1 MLAEV
6 STLLAPLAAAIGYTS
21 YKARRFEQTYPNI
34 GELTDVGGYRMNAVH
49 IRRPEHADLP
59 ALVFI
64 HGASGN
70 LLDQVVAFRAALE
83 GRAEMLFVDRPGHG
97 YSERGGPENA
107 VPSGQADAIARLMEA
122 RGIDRAIIVGHSFG
136 GAITATFGLR
146 HPEKTAGLL
155 FLAPAT
161 HPWPGGIDWYYHV
174 ATTPVVGWLFN
185 HAIVVP
191 LGLSRLERGTLNVF
205 SPNPRP
211 LDYIEKT
218 GPSLVLRP
226 STFRNNAADFKRLLA
241 YLKEQAPLY
250 SQITAPTVII
260 TGDSDEIVWEHLHS
274 RGLARDIAGSE
285 LITVR
290 GVGHKPDYL
299 ATDVAIAAMEK
310 IAGKPRDLQAIARR
324 TEERLAAASPDR
336 TSLPSLEPGAPRGHD
351 PSAGNSI
358 ERLA

>member
-6 STLLAPLAAAIGYTS
+6 SALLAPLAAAIGYSS
-21 YKARRFEQTYPNI
+21 YKARQFEQTFPNI

-49 IRRPEHADLP
+49 VPRPENADLP
-59 ALVFI
+59 ALIFI

-70 LLDQVVAFRAALE
+70 LLDQVVAFRAPLE

-97 YSERGGPENA
+97 YSERGGPDNA
-107 VPSGQADAIARLMEA
+107 IPSGQADSIAKLMEK
-122 RGIDRAIIVGHSFG
+122 RGVEKAIIVGHSFG
-136 GAITATFGLR
+136 GAIAAAFGVR

-174 ATTPVVGWLFN
+174 AATPVVGWLFN

-205 SPNPRP
+205 RPNPRP
-211 LDYIEKT
+211 SDYIQKT
-218 GPSLVLRP
+218 GPTLVLRP
-226 STFRNNAADFKRLLA
+226 RTFHHNAKDFKRLLA
-241 YLKEQAPLY
+241 YLKEQSPLY
-250 SQITAPTVII
+250 SKITAPTVII
-260 TGDSDEIVWEHLHS
+260 TGDKDEIVWEHLHS

-285 LITVR
+285 LVIVR

-310 IAGKPRDLQAIARR
+310 IAGKSRDLLAAARR
-324 TEERLAAASPDR
+324 AEERLAASRDQAAAA
-336 TSLPSLEPGAPRGHD
+336 PSLIPGALR
-351 PSAGNSI
+351 A
-358 ERLA
+358 

>member
-6 STLLAPLAAAIGYTS
+6 SALLAPLAAAIGYSS
-21 YKARRFEQTYPNI
+21 YKARQFEQTFPNI

-49 IRRPEHADLP
+49 VPRPENADLP
-59 ALVFI
+59 ALIFI

-70 LLDQVVAFRAALE
+70 LLDRVVAFRAPLE

-97 YSERGGPENA
+97 YSERGGPDNA
-107 VPSGQADAIARLMEA
+107 IPSGQADSIAKLMEK
-122 RGIDRAIIVGHSFG
+122 RGVEKAIIVGHSFG
-136 GAITATFGLR
+136 GAIAAAFGVR

-174 ATTPVVGWLFN
+174 AATPVVGWLFN

-205 SPNPRP
+205 RPNPRP
-211 LDYIEKT
+211 SDYIQKT
-218 GPSLVLRP
+218 GPTLVLRP
-226 STFRNNAADFKRLLA
+226 RTFHHNAKDFKRLLA
-241 YLKEQAPLY
+241 YLKEQSPLY
-250 SQITAPTVII
+250 SKITAPTVII
-260 TGDSDEIVWEHLHS
+260 TGDKDEIVWEHLHS

-285 LITVR
+285 LVTVR

-310 IAGKPRDLQAIARR
+310 IAGKSRDLLAAARR
-324 TEERLAAASPDR
+324 AEERLAASRDQAAAA
-336 TSLPSLEPGAPRGHD
+336 PSLIPGALR
-351 PSAGNSI
+351 A
-358 ERLA
+358 

>member
-6 STLLAPLAAAIGYTS
+6 SALLAPLAAAIGYSS
-21 YKARRFEQTYPNI
+21 YKARQFEQTFPNI

-49 IRRPEHADLP
+49 VPRPENADLP
-59 ALVFI
+59 ALIFI

-70 LLDQVVAFRAALE
+70 LLDQVVAFRAPLE

-97 YSERGGPENA
+97 YSERGGPDNA
-107 VPSGQADAIARLMEA
+107 IPSGQADSIAKLMEK
-122 RGIDRAIIVGHSFG
+122 RGVEKAIIVGHSFG
-136 GAITATFGLR
+136 GAIAAAFGVR

-174 ATTPVVGWLFN
+174 AATPVIGWLFN

-205 SPNPRP
+205 RPNPRP
-211 LDYIEKT
+211 SDYIQKT
-218 GPSLVLRP
+218 GLTLVLRP
-226 STFRNNAADFKRLLA
+226 RTFHHNAKDFKRLLA
-241 YLKEQAPLY
+241 YLKEQSPLY
-250 SQITAPTVII
+250 SKITAPTVII
-260 TGDSDEIVWEHLHS
+260 TGDKDEIVWEHLHS

-285 LITVR
+285 LVIVR

-310 IAGKPRDLQAIARR
+310 IAGKSRDLLAAARR
-324 TEERLAAASPDR
+324 AEERLAASRDQAAAA
-336 TSLPSLEPGAPRGHD
+336 PSLIPGALR
-351 PSAGNSI
+351 A
-358 ERLA
+358 